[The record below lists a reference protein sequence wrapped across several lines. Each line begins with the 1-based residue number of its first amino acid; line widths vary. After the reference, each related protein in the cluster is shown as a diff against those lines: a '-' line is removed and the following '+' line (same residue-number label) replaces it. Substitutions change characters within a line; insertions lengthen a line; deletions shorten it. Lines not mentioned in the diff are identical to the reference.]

1 MVIISGS
8 VVEVDPQQAVAPPAG
23 RAQGLEQTRS
33 AFNRRFYGLRAT
45 TDRTSPQTHTD
56 VTPTSGPGPTS
67 VTISGSVVENKGNS
81 GRHWFEKMHIYP
93 GGSILNPDYK
103 EDFKIE
109 FGNILAQLDRF
120 YEIYNAARQDD
131 ATLTVI
137 DNNVIPGVETPE
149 VSVPETLTA
158 GSSLLALA
166 SQVNTDGVTGL
177 GNGVPYVLT
186 VVRAL
191 KDGLPRF
198 DSNIE
203 FTWAPQ
209 GPVNLLLAGS
219 RVAVILQEFE
229 SPLKEVMAFATNI
242 IDVTDGHEQRVS
254 IRKQPREEWR
264 TRFRLNGNERQ
275 RLSALIFDW
284 QHQNFGLPL
293 WHERVKL
300 SANTAALSTTF
311 QITSGSL
318 QDFRVDGLA
327 MIFKDEF
334 TFDVLE
340 IQSITD
346 TLLTSKAASQFA
358 YDRNN
363 FVIPMRAVRVTK
375 TPSGSRYMGD
385 LEDFVMLFENID
397 NDTGAPVAATTW
409 NPTLFNGRVVL
420 DECNVMV
427 DQTMDEEFQRRII
440 VIDNESGTV
449 SAGSPWDTNKRV
461 TQKGFV
467 AHGRVAIQNL
477 KAMLRFLKGK
487 QKSWYLPSGADELT
501 PTAALTSASQVLD
514 IHNIEYARFVRS
526 RGAKKIIRVSFTDN
540 PTIIRTITSAAAHPT
555 DSEQERLTIDSGW
568 PNSQALSTITRI
580 EFLELVRF
588 DADRF
593 ILTYP
598 HMGLMSMV
606 APVKV
611 VFDDD

>member
-1 MVIISGS
+1 M
-8 VVEVDPQQAVAPPAG
+8 
-23 RAQGLEQTRS
+23 EQTRS
-33 AFNRRFYGLRAT
+33 AFGRRFYGLQAT
-45 TDRTSPQTHTD
+45 TDRTSPPIHTD
-56 VTPTSGPGPTS
+56 VTPTSGPAPSSTAI
-67 VTISGSVVENKGNS
+67 VGSVVENQGNS

-93 GGSILNPDYK
+93 GGSILNPDYR

-120 YEIYNAARQDD
+120 YETYNAARRDD
-131 ATLTVI
+131 AALTVI
-137 DNNVIPGVETPE
+137 DNNVVPGVETPE

-158 GSSLLALA
+158 GASLLALA
-166 SQVNTDGVTGL
+166 SQVNTDGTTGL

-198 DSNIE
+198 DGNIE

-209 GPVNLLLAGS
+209 GPVDLLLSGS

-229 SPLKEVMAFATNI
+229 RPLIEVMAFATNI
-242 IDVTDGHEQRVS
+242 LDVTDGHEQRIG

-264 TRFRLNGNERQ
+264 TKFRLDSTERQ

-300 SANTAALSTTF
+300 STSAAAVSTTF
-311 QITSGSL
+311 QITGGAL

-346 TLLTSKAASQFA
+346 TLLTTKAASQFA
-358 YDRNN
+358 YDQGN
-363 FVIPMRAVRVTK
+363 FVLPMRSVRVTK
-375 TPSGSRYMGD
+375 KPTGARYMGD
-385 LEDFVMLFENID
+385 LEDFLMVFESID

-409 NPTLFNGRVVL
+409 NPTTFNSRVVL

-427 DQTMDEEFQRRII
+427 DQTMDEEFQRRIV
-440 VIDNESGTV
+440 VIDNESGII

-487 QKSWYLPSGADELT
+487 QKAWYLPTGADELT
-501 PTAALTSASQVLD
+501 PTAALTSSSVILD

-555 DSEQERLTIDSGW
+555 DSQQERLTIDSGW
-568 PNSQALSTITRI
+568 PNSQTLPTIKRI

-593 ILTYP
+593 TLTYP